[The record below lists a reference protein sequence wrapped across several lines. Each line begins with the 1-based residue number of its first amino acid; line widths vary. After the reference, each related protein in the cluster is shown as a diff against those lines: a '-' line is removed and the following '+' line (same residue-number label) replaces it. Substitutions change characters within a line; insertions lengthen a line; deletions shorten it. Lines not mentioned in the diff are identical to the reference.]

1 MEGASPVKAPPA
13 RFPDLELLTRGLSAV
28 IGGNGSSWAQ
38 VTVLHRSPAVWASTY
53 PSEVVTC
60 RIRDR
65 GELTLYCKYMAGL
78 SSDSYG
84 HRGGVPYE
92 TEVYRRILQPLG
104 FSVPKFYGSYDHV
117 ATGDTWLILGC
128 VDPSLRLGKGPQP
141 ETMLR
146 AAEWI
151 GRFHAANEPR
161 VSKAALSFLN
171 RYDSEYYLGWVRR
184 TSLFAGSL
192 HQHFPWLTALSG
204 RFEECIDILLSA
216 PPTVIHGEYYPHNVL
231 VSDGVIYPLDWESAA
246 IASGE
251 IDLATLT
258 EAWGP
263 EIMRQCELKYQQA
276 RWGVTTAPEF
286 SRRLAAAR
294 LYLCFRWLGDQPDWT
309 VGEGGRCYF
318 EQLHSL
324 GEELGLL

>member
-1 MEGASPVKAPPA
+1 MKPPPS
-13 RFPDLELLTRGLSAV
+13 RFPDLEALSVGLNAV
-28 IGGNGSSWAQ
+28 VGGNGSR
-38 VTVLHRSPAVWASTY
+38 RSRISILDRTPAIYASTY
-53 PSEVVTC
+53 PSEIVTC
-60 RIRDR
+60 QR
-65 GELTLYCKYMAGL
+65 GNHRELKLYCKYMAGL
-78 SSDSYG
+78 SYDSYG
-84 HRGGVPYE
+84 HRGAVPYE
-92 TEVYRRILQPLG
+92 IEVYRHVLQPLPI
-104 FSVPKFYGSYDHV
+104 SVPKFYGSYNDV
-117 ATGDTWLILGC
+117 ATDDTWLILGC

-161 VSKAALSFLN
+161 VSMAALSFLN

-192 HQHFPWLTALSG
+192 HQHFPLLTTLSE
-204 RFEECIDILLSA
+204 RIEECIDILLSA

-309 VGEGGRCYF
+309 VGEGSRCYF

-324 GEELGLL
+324 AEELGLL